1 MSMSSLATHAAHEVK
16 ARRKLTR
23 SEYERY
29 LPLVRRT
36 AMKLARK
43 LPTTITVADLV
54 SYGWVGL
61 LEAFERARPDM
72 DAQEFEAYALYRI
85 RGAALDHLRSLDPA
99 SRGARAQSRAI
110 ARSIQTLTKRL
121 TRPPEEEE
129 IAAELSMTVDAYR
142 AALDEVGKAG
152 MARLEMLDLDEVQV
166 EGATESPDDGAGK
179 KELANAV
186 TQAIEELPVR
196 LQQVLALYYSE
207 GHTLREVG
215 IVLDVTES
223 RACQL
228 HTEAIHRLRAAVGRD

>member
-1 MSMSSLATHAAHEVK
+1 MTMSLATNERA

-61 LEAFERARPDM
+61 LEAFERASPDM
-72 DAQEFEAYALYRI
+72 DESEFEAYALYRI

-99 SRGARAQSRAI
+99 SRAARGKSRAI
-110 ARSIQTLTKRL
+110 ARSIQNLTKKL
-121 TRPPEEEE
+121 GRPPEEEE
-129 IAAELSMTVDAYR
+129 IAADLSMGLDAYR
-142 AALDEVGKAG
+142 EALDEVGRAG

-166 EGATESPDDGAGK
+166 DAQTESPDEGAGK
-179 KELANAV
+179 KELADAV
-186 TQAIEELPVR
+186 THAIEALPVR

-207 GHTLREVG
+207 GHTLREIG

-228 HTEAIHRLRAAVGRD
+228 HTEAIHRLRAAVGRE

>member
-1 MSMSSLATHAAHEVK
+1 MALARQEVS
-16 ARRKLTR
+16 ARRQLTR

-61 LEAFERARPDM
+61 LEAFECASPDM

-99 SRGARAQSRAI
+99 SRAARAQSRAI
-110 ARSIQTLTKRL
+110 ARGIQSLTKKL
-121 TRPPEEEE
+121 ARPPEEEE
-129 IAAELSMTVDAYR
+129 IAAELAMTIEAYR

-166 EGATESPDDGAGK
+166 EGGAESPDEGAGK
-179 KELANAV
+179 KELASAV
-186 TQAIEELPVR
+186 TLAIDALPIR

-215 IVLDVTES
+215 IVLEVTES

-228 HTEAIHRLRAAVGRD
+228 HTEAIHRLRAAVGKD

>member
-1 MSMSSLATHAAHEVK
+1 MTMSLATQEGT

-23 SEYERY
+23 ADYERF

-61 LEAFERARPDM
+61 LEAFERASPDM
-72 DAQEFEAYALYRI
+72 DAAEFEAYALYRI

-99 SRGARAQSRAI
+99 SRTARSQSRAI
-110 ARSIQTLTKRL
+110 ARSIQALTKKL
-121 TRPPEEEE
+121 ARPPEEEE
-129 IAAELSMTVDAYR
+129 IAAHLAVTLEAYR
-142 AALDEVGKAG
+142 TMLDEVGKAG
-152 MARLEMLDLDEVQV
+152 MARLEMLDLDEVQLD
-166 EGATESPDDGAGK
+166 AQTESPDDGAGK
-179 KELANAV
+179 KEMSEAV
-186 TQAIEELPVR
+186 TQAIEELPLR

-215 IVLDVTES
+215 IVLEVTES

-228 HTEAIHRLRAAVGRD
+228 HTEAIHRLRAAIGRD

>member
-1 MSMSSLATHAAHEVK
+1 MTMSLATNEVT

-23 SEYERY
+23 SEYERF

-43 LPTTITVADLV
+43 LPTTISVADLV

-61 LEAFERARPDM
+61 LEAFERASPDM

-99 SRGARAQSRAI
+99 SRAARAQSRAI
-110 ARSIQTLTKRL
+110 ARSIQKLTKKL
-121 TRPPEEEE
+121 ARPPEEEE
-129 IAAELSMTVDAYR
+129 IAADLSLTVEAYR
-142 AALDEVGKAG
+142 ESLDEVGRAG
-152 MARLEMLDLDEVQV
+152 MARLEMLDLDEVQL
-166 EGATESPDDGAGK
+166 EAQTKSPDEGAGK
-179 KELANAV
+179 KELAGAV
-186 TQAIEELPVR
+186 TQAIEELPLR

>member
-1 MSMSSLATHAAHEVK
+1 MTMSFATQERTG
-16 ARRKLTR
+16 RRKLTR

-61 LEAFERARPDM
+61 LEAFERASPDM

-99 SRGARAQSRAI
+99 SRTARAQSRSI
-110 ARSIQTLTKRL
+110 ARSIQTLTKKL
-121 TRPPEEEE
+121 GRPPEEEE
-129 IAAELSMTVDAYR
+129 IAADLSLSVDAYR
-142 AALDEVGKAG
+142 TALDEVGKAG

-166 EGATESPDDGAGK
+166 AGGAESAEDGAGK
-179 KELANAV
+179 KELASAV

-207 GHTLREVG
+207 GHTLREIG
-215 IVLDVTES
+215 IVLEVTES

-228 HTEAIHRLRAAVGRD
+228 HTEAIHRLRAAVGKD

>member
-1 MSMSSLATHAAHEVK
+1 MTMSFATQEREG
-16 ARRKLTR
+16 RRKLTR

-61 LEAFERARPDM
+61 LEAFERASPDM

-85 RGAALDHLRSLDPA
+85 RGAALDYLRSLDPA
-99 SRGARAQSRAI
+99 SRTARAQSRAI
-110 ARSIQTLTKRL
+110 ARSIQTLTKKHG
-121 TRPPEEEE
+121 RPPEEEE
-129 IAAELSMTVDAYR
+129 IAADLSLSIDAYR
-142 AALDEVGKAG
+142 TALDEVGKAG

-166 EGATESPDDGAGK
+166 AGGADLPDDGAGK
-179 KELANAV
+179 KELADAV
-186 TQAIEELPVR
+186 TQAIEELPTR

-207 GHTLREVG
+207 GHTLREIG
-215 IVLDVTES
+215 IVLEVTES

-228 HTEAIHRLRAAVGRD
+228 HTEAIHRLRAAVGKD

>member
-1 MSMSSLATHAAHEVK
+1 MTMALATNEVK

-23 SEYERY
+23 SEYERF

-43 LPTTITVADLV
+43 LPTTISVADLV

-61 LEAFERARPDM
+61 LEAFDRASPDM

-110 ARSIQTLTKRL
+110 ARAIQTLTKKL
-121 TRPPEEEE
+121 KRPPEEEE
-129 IAAELSMTVDAYR
+129 IAAELAMTVDGYR

-152 MARLEMLDLDEVQV
+152 MARLEMLDLDELQI
-166 EGATESPDDGAGK
+166 EGGSEPADDSAGK
-179 KELANAV
+179 KQLANAV
-186 TQAIEELPVR
+186 TQAIEELPLR
-196 LQQVLALYYSE
+196 LQQVLGLYYSE
-207 GHTLREVG
+207 GHTLREIG
-215 IVLDVTES
+215 IVLEVTES

-228 HTEAIHRLRAAVGRD
+228 HTEAIHRLRAAVGKD

>member
-1 MSMSSLATHAAHEVK
+1 MTMSFAAQEAT

-23 SEYERY
+23 TEYERF

-43 LPTTITVADLV
+43 LPTTISVADLV

-61 LEAFERARPDM
+61 LEAFERASPEMDPD
-72 DAQEFEAYALYRI
+72 EFEAYALYRI

-99 SRGARAQSRAI
+99 SRTARSQSRTI
-110 ARSIQTLTKRL
+110 ARSIHKLTKKL
-121 TRPPEEEE
+121 ARPPEEEE
-129 IAAELSMTVDAYR
+129 IAADLSLTIDAYR
-142 AALDEVGKAG
+142 SLLDEVGRAG
-152 MARLEMLDLDEVQV
+152 MARLEMLDLDDVQLD
-166 EGATESPDDGAGK
+166 AQTESPDDGAGK
-179 KELANAV
+179 KEMSLAV
-186 TQAIEELPVR
+186 TQAIEELPQR

-215 IVLDVTES
+215 IVLEVTES

-228 HTEAIHRLRAAVGRD
+228 HTEAIHRLRAAIGRD